1 MADDKKKTPKQTK
14 SGSAKSQSSKKKQAN
29 QKPRNVK
36 NMELDIKAKNEVLD
50 AVSLKLNEL
59 KEENEALKKELEALK
74 AHATET
80 DEQEALE
87 DSAESDEANDK
98 KADKLKSE
106 ADEIKDK
113 YQRLMAEFENMRKRT
128 EKESLRQYD
137 IGAKEVLEK
146 LLPVVDNFE
155 RAMDSVTDANRDDA
169 FVQGIERIHKQLM
182 DYLESVKVT
191 PMNAQ
196 GTEFNPDL
204 HNAVQQ
210 VESDEYEEGTVVME
224 MQKGYMYKDEVL
236 RYSMVQVAN

>member
-1 MADDKKKTPKQTK
+1 
-14 SGSAKSQSSKKKQAN
+14 
-29 QKPRNVK
+29 
-36 NMELDIKAKNEVLD
+36 MEMDNRAKNEILD
-50 AVSLKLNEL
+50 AVSKKLKEL
-59 KEENEALKKELEALK
+59 KEENEELKKRIAEYEGSVDTDSKESSEETKQANGNEDAKEDDSKVAKLTEELA
-74 AHATET
+74 A
-80 DEQEALE
+80 Q
-87 DSAESDEANDK
+87 N
-98 KADKLKSE
+98 
-106 ADEIKDK
+106 DK

-128 EKESLRQYD
+128 EKESIRQYD

-155 RAMDSVTDANRDDA
+155 RAMDSVTDEQKDDA
-169 FVQGIERIHKQLM
+169 FVQGIERIHKQLT
-182 DYLESVKVT
+182 DYLTSVKVE

-224 MQKGYMYKDEVL
+224 MQKGYMYKNEVL

>member
-1 MADDKKKTPKQTK
+1 MAEEKKKTTKSTK
-14 SGSAKSQSSKKKQAN
+14 SGSAKSQSSKKKQGN
-29 QKPRNVK
+29 PKPRNVK

-50 AVSLKLNEL
+50 DVSEKLKALKDENKAL
-59 KEENEALKKELEALK
+59 KEELEALK
-74 AHATET
+74 SGAATTDSEANATE
-80 DEQEALE
+80 EQK
-87 DSAESDEANDK
+87 DSKKDK
-98 KADKLKSE
+98 KQAE
-106 ADEIKDK
+106 IDEIKDK

-155 RAMDSVTDANRDDA
+155 RAMDSVTDDNKEDA

-210 VESDEYEEGTVVME
+210 VESDEYDEGTVVME